1 MNSIKSLMQPSIV
14 YLQEKQVKK
23 GYSKKGQI
31 TDMNTFN
38 FSVPQDITVGKGSLA
53 KLPEIAKKLGG
64 SHAFI
69 ISGPHLAKMGL
80 VEKAADYLKTVD
92 IKTDAFTEIEANPSV
107 ATVEKAT
114 EKFKESGAD
123 FIVAFG
129 GGSPMDVAKAV
140 GVVAKYGG
148 SITEYEGAHKVP
160 GPIIPLIAIPTT
172 AGTGSE
178 VTAFSVITDHS
189 RDYKLTVFSYELLPA
204 YAILDA
210 ELITTAPASVAAACG
225 IDAFIHAEEAYI
237 STAASPFSDAMA
249 EKAMALIGKNI
260 RRFVANR
267 GDMEAAEAMMV
278 GSLFAGIA
286 FSFARLGNVHAMS
299 HPVSAFFDVPH
310 GVANAVLLPVVAEYN
325 ALADH
330 GRYLTIYN
338 DISPV
343 PAYADDF
350 EPMMLVDAIHSL
362 CADIGIPENLTIA
375 INQASKTGE
384 VTREEIESKIEAMAV
399 DAMKSGN
406 IAVNP
411 RSSRQCDIEMLYKKA
426 L

>member
-1 MNSIKSLMQPSIV
+1 
-14 YLQEKQVKK
+14 
-23 GYSKKGQI
+23 
-31 TDMNTFN
+31 MNTFN

-80 VEKAADYLKTVD
+80 VEKAADYLKMVD

-343 PAYADDF
+343 PAYTDDF

>member
-1 MNSIKSLMQPSIV
+1 MEEFS
-14 YLQEKQVKK
+14 
-23 GYSKKGQI
+23 
-31 TDMNTFN
+31 
-38 FSVPQDITVGKGSLA
+38 FSVPQNIVAGRKTIE
-53 KLPEIAKKLGG
+53 KLPEIAAKLGG
-64 SHAFI
+64 KKAFI
-69 ISGPHLAKMGL
+69 ISGPHLNKIGAVAACEALLK
-80 VEKAADYLKTVD
+80 KAGIESA
-92 IKTDAFTEIEANPSV
+92 AFTDCEGNPSV
-107 ATVEKAT
+107 ETVEKAT
-114 EKFKESGAD
+114 AMFQKSGAD
-123 FIVAFG
+123 FIVAYG

-148 SITEYEGAHKVP
+148 SITDYEGAHKVP
-160 GPIIPLIAIPTT
+160 GDIIPLIAIPTT

-189 RDYKLTVFSYELLPA
+189 RQYKLTVFSYKILPT

-210 ELITTAPASVAAACG
+210 DLITTVPAGVAAACG
-225 IDAFIHAEEAYI
+225 MDALIHALEAYI

-343 PAYADDF
+343 PAYADEF
-350 EPMMLVDAIHSL
+350 EPMMLVDAIRSL

>member
-1 MNSIKSLMQPSIV
+1 MNEFS
-14 YLQEKQVKK
+14 
-23 GYSKKGQI
+23 
-31 TDMNTFN
+31 
-38 FSVPQDITVGKGSLA
+38 FSVPQNITVGKGSLA
-53 KLPEIAKKLGG
+53 KLPEIAKKSGG
-64 SHAFI
+64 SHAFLM
-69 ISGPHLAKMGL
+69 SGPHLEKMGL
-80 VEKAADYLKTVD
+80 VEKAANSLKSAGIAVD
-92 IKTDAFTEIEANPSV
+92 TFTDIEGNPSV
-107 ATVEKAT
+107 ETVDKAT
-114 EKFKESGAD
+114 AAFKEAGAD

-140 GVVAKYGG
+140 GVTAKYGG

-189 RDYKLTVFSYELLPA
+189 RDYKLTVFSYEILPA

-210 ELITTAPASVAAACG
+210 ELLTTAPASVAAACG

-249 EKAMALIGKNI
+249 EKAMSLIGKNI

-267 GDMEAAEAMMV
+267 GDIEAAESMLV

-310 GVANAVLLPVVAEYN
+310 GVANAVLLPVIAEYN

-343 PAYADDF
+343 PAYEDEF
-350 EPMMLVDAIHSL
+350 EPMILVDAIRDL
-362 CADIGIPENLTIA
+362 CDDIGIPANLTEA
-375 INQASKTGE
+375 INNASKNGM
-384 VTREEIESKIEAMAV
+384 VSREEIESKIEAMAV

-411 RSSRQCDIEMLYKKA
+411 RSSRQCDIEMLYRKA

>member
-1 MNSIKSLMQPSIV
+1 
-14 YLQEKQVKK
+14 
-23 GYSKKGQI
+23 
-31 TDMNTFN
+31 
-38 FSVPQDITVGKGSLA
+38 
-53 KLPEIAKKLGG
+53 
-64 SHAFI
+64 
-69 ISGPHLAKMGL
+69 
-80 VEKAADYLKTVD
+80 
-92 IKTDAFTEIEANPSV
+92 
-107 ATVEKAT
+107 
-114 EKFKESGAD
+114 
-123 FIVAFG
+123 
-129 GGSPMDVAKAV
+129 MDVAKAV
-140 GVVAKYGG
+140 GVTAKFGG

-160 GPIIPLIAIPTT
+160 GKIVPLIAIPTT

-204 YAILDA
+204 YAILDP
-210 ELITTAPASVAAACG
+210 ELLTSAPASVAAACG
-225 IDAFIHAEEAYI
+225 IDAFIHAEEAYV

-249 EKAMALIGKNI
+249 EKAMELIGKNI
-260 RRFVANR
+260 RRFVAR
-267 GDMEAAEAMMV
+267 RTDLEAAEAMLT

-310 GVANAVLLPVVAEYN
+310 GVANAVLLPVIAEYN

-338 DISPV
+338 YISPI
-343 PAYADDF
+343 PAFEDEF
-350 EPMMLVDAIHSL
+350 EPLMLVDAIREL
-362 CADIGIPENLTIA
+362 NEDIGIPENLTAA
-375 INQASKTGE
+375 IRQTAKRKDPEKE
-384 VTREEIESKIEAMAV
+384 VSDEEIESKIDAMAD

-411 RSSRQCDIEMLYKKA
+411 RSSKKQDIVELYHKA

>member
-1 MNSIKSLMQPSIV
+1 
-14 YLQEKQVKK
+14 
-23 GYSKKGQI
+23 
-31 TDMNTFN
+31 MNTFN

-129 GGSPMDVAKAV
+129 GGFPMDVAKAV

-343 PAYADDF
+343 PAYTDDF
-350 EPMMLVDAIHSL
+350 EPMMLVGAIHSL

-411 RSSRQCDIEMLYKKA
+411 RFSRQCDIEMLYKKA

>member
-1 MNSIKSLMQPSIV
+1 MNEFS
-14 YLQEKQVKK
+14 
-23 GYSKKGQI
+23 
-31 TDMNTFN
+31 
-38 FSVPQDITVGKGSLA
+38 FSVPQNITVGKGSLA
-53 KLPEIAKKLGG
+53 KLPEVAKKSGG
-64 SHAFI
+64 SHAFLM
-69 ISGPHLAKMGL
+69 SGPHLAKMGL
-80 VEKAADYLKTVD
+80 VEKAAESLKVAGIAVD
-92 IKTDAFTEIEANPSV
+92 TFTEIEGNPSV
-107 ATVEKAT
+107 ETVDKAT
-114 EKFKESGAD
+114 AAFKESGAD

-140 GVVAKYGG
+140 GVTAKYGG

-189 RDYKLTVFSYELLPA
+189 RDYKLTVFSYEILPA

-210 ELITTAPASVAAACG
+210 ELLTTAPASVAAACG

-249 EKAMALIGKNI
+249 EKAMSLIGKNI

-267 GDMEAAEAMMV
+267 GDIEAAEAMLV

-310 GVANAVLLPVVAEYN
+310 GVANAVLLPVIAEYN

-343 PAYADDF
+343 PAYEEEF
-350 EPMMLVDAIHSL
+350 ESMMLVDAIREL
-362 CADIGIPENLTIA
+362 CGEIGIPANLTEA
-375 INQASKTGE
+375 INNASKTGS
-384 VTREEIESKIEAMAV
+384 VSAEEIESKIEAMAV

-411 RSSRQCDIEMLYKKA
+411 RSSRQCDIEMLYRKA

>member
-1 MNSIKSLMQPSIV
+1 MNEFS
-14 YLQEKQVKK
+14 
-23 GYSKKGQI
+23 
-31 TDMNTFN
+31 
-38 FSVPQDITVGKGSLA
+38 FSVPQNITVGKGSLA
-53 KLPEIAKKLGG
+53 KLPEIAKKSGG
-64 SHAFI
+64 SHAFLM
-69 ISGPHLAKMGL
+69 SGPHLAKMGL
-80 VEKAADYLKTVD
+80 VEKAAESLKVAGIAVD
-92 IKTDAFTEIEANPSV
+92 TFTDIEGNPSV
-107 ATVEKAT
+107 ETVDKAT
-114 EKFKESGAD
+114 AAFKESGAD

-140 GVVAKYGG
+140 GVTAKYGG

-189 RDYKLTVFSYELLPA
+189 RDYKLTVFSYEILPA
-204 YAILDA
+204 YAILDV
-210 ELITTAPASVAAACG
+210 ELLTTAPASVAAACG

-249 EKAMALIGKNI
+249 EKAMSLIGKNI

-267 GDMEAAEAMMV
+267 GDIEAAEAMLV

-310 GVANAVLLPVVAEYN
+310 GVANAVLLPVIAEYN

-343 PAYADDF
+343 PAYEEEF
-350 EPMMLVDAIHSL
+350 EPLMLVDAIREL
-362 CADIGIPENLTIA
+362 CGEIGIPANLTEA
-375 INQASKTGE
+375 INNASKTGP
-384 VTREEIESKIEAMAV
+384 VSAEEIESKIEAMAV

-411 RSSRQCDIEMLYKKA
+411 RSSRQCDIEMLYRKA